1 MVLFLFLVIALVV
14 VVGAVTLAVVGGGE
28 SGALPDAAPER
39 LTDPLP
45 PDRPLRRADVD
56 ALRFPLTLRGYDMVD
71 VDEALSRLG
80 AELAERD
87 ARIAELEAALAGAQA
102 TAVAGPSLFD
112 GYAPRRADD
121 PYTAPPRA
129 EDGFDDA
136 PRPSEGVH
144 DERGERGD
152 DK

>member
-14 VVGAVTLAVVGGGE
+14 VVGAVTLAVIGGGE

-39 LTDPLP
+39 FTDPLP

-56 ALRFPLTLRGYDMVD
+56 AVRFPMTLRGYHMAEVD
-71 VDEALSRLG
+71 DVLGRLG

-102 TAVAGPSLFD
+102 TAVAGRALFE
-112 GYAPRRADD
+112 GYEPR
-121 PYTAPPRA
+121 TA
-129 EDGFDDA
+129 E
-136 PRPSEGVH
+136 
-144 DERGERGD
+144 ERKGD
-152 DK
+152 DQ

>member
-45 PDRPLRRADVD
+45 LDRPLRRADVD
-56 ALRFPLTLRGYDMVD
+56 AVRFPMTLRGYHMDD
-71 VDEALSRLG
+71 VDDVLGRLG

-102 TAVAGPSLFD
+102 TAVAGPALFEK
-112 GYAPRRADD
+112 YEPRE
-121 PYTAPPRA
+121 P
-129 EDGFDDA
+129 EDKG
-136 PRPSEGVH
+136 
-144 DERGERGD
+144 GE
-152 DK
+152 K